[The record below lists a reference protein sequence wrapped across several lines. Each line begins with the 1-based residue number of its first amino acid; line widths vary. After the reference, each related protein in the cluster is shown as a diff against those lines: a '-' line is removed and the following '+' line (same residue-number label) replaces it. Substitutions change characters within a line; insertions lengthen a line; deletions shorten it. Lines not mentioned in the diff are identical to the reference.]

1 MLLKAMGSVKSNIF
15 FTSEPLSIS
24 VWLLNIVKCT
34 KINIRKLD
42 NEPFLLLEHGGKT
55 EVSEILEKNN
65 VHPNIRFT
73 TWEDFAIMSMVEKG
87 LGAAILPELILQ
99 RVNYEIEIRPLEEP
113 YYRKICIAMKN
124 KERLTPAAAK
134 FMEYLVQHRKEQ

>member
-1 MLLKAMGSVKSNIF
+1 M
-15 FTSEPLSIS
+15 
-24 VWLLNIVKCT
+24 
-34 KINIRKLD
+34 
-42 NEPFLLLEHGGKT
+42 LEHGGKT
-55 EVSEILEKNN
+55 EVSGILEKNN